1 MFTMTDSPSNGDRT
15 SRDSSAASEPKVT
28 VVDVDPVTLF
38 AIVAA
43 LLVLPVFLAGFLFQ

>member
-1 MFTMTDSPSNGDRT
+1 MTDSPSNGDRA

-38 AIVAA
+38 VIVTA
-43 LLVLPVFLAGFLFQ
+43 LLVLPVFLAGFFFQ

>member
-1 MFTMTDSPSNGDRT
+1 MTDPRSQRDRST
-15 SRDSSAASEPKVT
+15 RDASESPETKVP

-43 LLVLPVFLAGFLFQ
+43 LLVVPVFLAGFLFQ